1 MRARVGMLDRMAIS
15 ISTVRDAGKRQ
26 AYRDRFE
33 QQKRQSMLT
42 RGLSTDVVESEMAI
56 YNRELD
62 WRLAAMGCA

>member
-1 MRARVGMLDRMAIS
+1 MLERMAIS

-33 QQKRQSMLT
+33 QQTRQAMLR
-42 RGLSTDVVESEMAI
+42 RGLTEAVVDEQMRVYRA
-56 YNRELD
+56 ELD